1 MLERQYK
8 VEIAKKYGIYEAIF
22 IHNIAYWLKKNI
34 ANQKHFHDGYVWT
47 YNSMK
52 AFLELFEEFSER
64 KIRTTIEN
72 LVEKGIL
79 KKGNYNKIAY
89 DRTTWY
95 TIIKDDI
102 LEAYNIDY
110 SICRK
115 SQMETTKKSNEN
127 DENVEPIPNL
137 NTKPSKPK
145 PPTIEEGDFEKSAD
159 DGGGGIKVIIKELIN
174 NNCDYK
180 YNYEGLYKYIL
191 NIINTVENIK
201 NPKAYILKLIEKYKD
216 NFRII
221 SKKGYYNYK
230 KVIEREKSNSKEY
243 SEADELAINEIRE
256 NLIRGV

>member
-34 ANQKHFHDGYVWT
+34 ANRKHFYDGYVWT
-47 YNSMK
+47 YNSVK
-52 AFLELFEEFSER
+52 AFEELFEEFSER
-64 KIRTTIEN
+64 KIRTTIDN

-102 LEAYNIDY
+102 LEAYKIDL

-115 SQMETTKKSNEN
+115 CQMETTKKSNEN
-127 DENVEPIPNL
+127 AENVEPIPN
-137 NTKPSKPK
+137 PSNQNFKPK
-145 PPTIEEGDFEKSAD
+145 PPTNEKGEIGKSAD
-159 DGGGGIKVIIKELIN
+159 GGIKVIIKELIN

-180 YNYEGLYKYIL
+180 YDYEGLYKYIL
-191 NIINTVENIK
+191 NILNTVENIK
-201 NPKAYILKLIEKYKD
+201 NPKAYILKLIEKYKN

-221 SKKGYYNYK
+221 AKEGYNNYK
-230 KVIEREKSNSKEY
+230 KVIERENLNTNKKITE
-243 SEADELAINEIRE
+243 EEQDFINELK
-256 NLIRGV
+256 NKYKPS